1 MSNIKTI
8 NVKLNGKNKK
18 IENINDVLYVD
29 GKQVSD
35 NTAGYLYVTN
45 NYVLVTYAAQ
55 VGSVLGNLVDENDII
70 INLEGNKTIVSFEGE
85 NFYLGENGDI
95 VMVGGAYCGIE
106 CTPKKEVVRLS
117 YTNGKL
123 NITKK

>member
-1 MSNIKTI
+1 MLES
-8 NVKLNGKNKK
+8 GD
-18 IENINDVLYVD
+18 NDLIRNAESFDQLLTFKQFVDFSRKRNLY
-29 GKQVSD
+29 
-35 NTAGYLYVTN
+35 A
-45 NYVLVTYAAQ
+45 
-55 VGSVLGNLVDENDII
+55 
-70 INLEGNKTIVSFEGE
+70 FEGE